1 MVKIFCRLM
10 VHVFHHAQ
18 TTSLNQLMK
27 RDVSKQPV
35 KVLLSSSRSMVPVP
49 LRAQT
54 TRRHPTMERNV
65 KPKPHALAPRSSTLL
80 LNVSM
85 LAQLSTK
92 TQMMVSNALRKP
104 THARLP
110 RMTRNSQRP
119 MEPVLRPVT
128 ISNSPPLLTQN
139 AET

>member
-1 MVKIFCRLM
+1 
-10 VHVFHHAQ
+10 
-18 TTSLNQLMK
+18 MK

-104 THARLP
+104 TPTLLP

-119 MEPVLRPVT
+119 MEPVLRRVT